1 MHHHMILVLFV
12 CLYSFYRIYVRVEE
26 EDIVDVDFDDE
37 EIPDEDVHDE
47 DEDKKA
53 KRRSNKVSQVSVSIL
68 C

>member
-1 MHHHMILVLFV
+1 
-12 CLYSFYRIYVRVEE
+12 VRVEE

-37 EIPDEDVHDE
+37 EIPDEDVHDD